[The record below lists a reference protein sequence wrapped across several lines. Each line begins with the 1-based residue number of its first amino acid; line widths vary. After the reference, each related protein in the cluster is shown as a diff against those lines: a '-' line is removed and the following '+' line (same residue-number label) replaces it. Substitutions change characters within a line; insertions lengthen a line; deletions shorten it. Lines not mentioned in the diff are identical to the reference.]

1 VIPLNP
7 DWRKGI
13 IGASNFAEWAA
24 SRPEASFYD
33 LWEEIIDPEWL
44 VRLAKIGGATQQ
56 QVTLAVCAVARLCLH
71 LVPEWENRPRIA
83 IETAEAYT
91 RESEGREQAIKARD
105 VLCSHC
111 EININNS
118 NPHRD
123 AIYAVSTASYSAIFF
138 AFAHPH
144 FFAAYAADTAYWV
157 LQAGV
162 ESKVVCATL
171 RKHLNFERPREKGLT
186 VWQRL
191 AKREEE

>member
-1 VIPLNP
+1 MIPLNP

-83 IETAEAYT
+83 IETAEKWCRGEAT
-91 RESEGREQAIKARD
+91 QRKVRKARD
-105 VLCSHC
+105 ESEDTYRIYSLLPCPAQHQILNAIDATTYAATNATNVSSHTYATAAVYSALRAGIESQVLC
-111 EININNS
+111 
-118 NPHRD
+118 
-123 AIYAVSTASYSAIFF
+123 
-138 AFAHPH
+138 
-144 FFAAYAADTAYWV
+144 
-157 LQAGV
+157 
-162 ESKVVCATL
+162 ATI
-171 RKHLNFERPREKGLT
+171 REHLVFERPPRPKGLT
-186 VWQRL
+186 IWQRL
-191 AKREEE
+191 AVED